1 MTMQNDN
8 RFQPGQL
15 LIEQNDMSPE
25 TVVMFLNYVYQL
37 DCAEVLVDSQIDLVY
52 LSWLHE
58 IPSLIL

>member
-1 MTMQNDN
+1 MQNDN

-25 TVVMFLNYVYQL
+25 IVVMFLNYVYQL